1 MMFVYIIFIMTFCS
15 FGGDSDLCGAVD
27 WAPQDKL
34 MIPVLPC
41 KIDMTQWLKNKF
53 NKSGASGSRG
63 RPGEPN
69 NTKGMF

>member
-1 MMFVYIIFIMTFCS
+1 MTFCS

-34 MIPVLPC
+34 MIPVLSC

-53 NKSGASGSRG
+53 KGSGASGSKGSGASGSRG
-63 RPGEPN
+63 HPGESN